1 MKITRLLL
9 IFAAACVGFAQ
20 VKTGPAVGERIPD
33 FEAVDQNGKRQS
45 FDTLKGENG
54 LLLMF
59 VRSADW

>member
-9 IFAAACVGFAQ
+9 VLAAACIGLAQ

-33 FEAVDQNGKRQS
+33 FETVDQNGKRQT
-45 FDTLKGENG
+45 FETLKGENG
-54 LLLMF
+54 LALMF